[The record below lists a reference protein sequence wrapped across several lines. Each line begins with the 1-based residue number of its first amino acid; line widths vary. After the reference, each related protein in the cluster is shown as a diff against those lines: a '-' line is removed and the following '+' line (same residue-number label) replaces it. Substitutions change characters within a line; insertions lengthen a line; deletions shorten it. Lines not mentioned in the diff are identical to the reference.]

1 MPDSPGVRLRIVD
14 TTGAT
19 VLERSRL
26 SPAAAF
32 DDQLDHQAEDR
43 IDDRSENRRL
53 RRTARASPLSRSAAR
68 LRRYALLAF
77 VLLLAYAGALTE
89 LGRAVQLKAISG
101 SGTVAATVFMGPCPT
116 GRTCAITDQPS
127 VNMYLAIQTWF
138 PEYDIAASS
147 GLFDSRNGQTYAQRV
162 VLTHDDVHVVL
173 SASAGPGSLAREMQ
187 FALSAIQGHV
197 IVTASPIDSAQN
209 RGASVSMY
217 STAGSP
223 LPIQGAESWA
233 TTLDLFG

>member
-19 VLERSRL
+19 VLERSR
-26 SPAAAF
+26 SSAQPPF
-32 DDQLDHQAEDR
+32 DDQSADQIE
-43 IDDRSENRRL
+43 DRSEDRREG
-53 RRTARASPLSRSAAR
+53 LSRRSASTIALSPSAAR
-68 LRRYALLAF
+68 LRRYALLVF

-101 SGTVAATVFMGPCPT
+101 TGTVAPAVFMGPCPT

-138 PEYDIAASS
+138 PEFDIAASS
-147 GLFDSRNGQTYAQRV
+147 GLFDARNGQTYAQRI
-162 VLTHDDVHVVL
+162 VLTHNDVHVVL
-173 SASAGPGSLAREMQ
+173 SASAGPGSLARQMQ
-187 FALSAIQGHV
+187 FAVSTIQGHV

-217 STAGSP
+217 STAGSA
-223 LPIQGAESWA
+223 LPIMAAESWA
-233 TTLDLFG
+233 TTLDLFS

>member
-19 VLERSRL
+19 VLERLRPSE
-26 SPAAAF
+26 PPAF
-32 DDQLDHQAEDR
+32 DDEMADQIDGRPEDGR
-43 IDDRSENRRL
+43 LL
-53 RRTARASPLSRSAAR
+53 RRSARAAPLSASAVR
-68 LRRYALLAF
+68 LRRYALLAL

-89 LGRAVQLKAISG
+89 LGRAVQLRAIGG
-101 SGTVAATVFMGPCPT
+101 SGTVAPTVFMGPCPT

-138 PEYDIAASS
+138 PDYDIAASS
-147 GLFDSRNGQTYAQRV
+147 GLFDARNGQTYAQRV
-162 VLTHDDVHVVL
+162 VLTHEDVHVVL

-187 FALSAIQGHV
+187 FALSTIQGHV

-217 STAGSP
+217 STAGSA
-223 LPIQGAESWA
+223 LPIQAAESWA